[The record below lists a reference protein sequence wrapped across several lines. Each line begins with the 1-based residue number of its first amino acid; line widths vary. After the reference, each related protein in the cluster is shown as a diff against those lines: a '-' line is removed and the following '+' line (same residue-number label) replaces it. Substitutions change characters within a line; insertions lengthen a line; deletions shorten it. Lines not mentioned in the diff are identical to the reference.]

1 MAAAPPGPGPR
12 PCPATTPALVI
23 ELAPGGGGAH
33 PASRLGPTPLRSALV
48 PARGPL
54 AQPGAARSLWRL
66 RCTHL
71 VAPPK
76 IGSKLK

>member
-12 PCPATTPALVI
+12 PCPATIPALG
-23 ELAPGGGGAH
+23 PGGGGAH
-33 PASRLGPTPLRSALV
+33 PASRIGSLRRAPG

-54 AQPGAARSLWRL
+54 AQPGAARSLWWL

-71 VAPPK
+71 VALPK